1 MKTKKTIYE
10 LTPSQDVV
18 RMQLLFSLD
27 KRVINILMSAQSEK
41 ELDFNVMQ
49 KAIDIVCTRHDC
61 LRLRFI
67 KKGFKLYQ
75 YFDDVALVGKIP
87 VLEFKTKEEQEKFV
101 LTHCKKPIK
110 YLKGKVFEPYFI
122 KTYDNKYMV
131 FVKVCHLILDTYG
144 LNMIFKDIFEVY
156 DSLINHTEMPKMPV
170 QFEEIVKKEVKSKH
184 DENLMKKREEFFR
197 NYYINREEPYYA
209 GFAGQKTKI
218 ARKNFE
224 KRTMK
229 MFLVNNQTHA
239 FMHKIDKE
247 LGGEIIQFCEQNK
260 ISPANF
266 LFYACTIT
274 QSKLNKN
281 VTKMLQLELCN
292 LRATMMEKNCSGT
305 KVQSLGCY
313 VELNYNSSAI
323 DDLNHFCANQ
333 NLFYRYLGFSD
344 MQFQNLTH
352 KTWKSSQ
359 IRTYYAM
366 SFSFTPFVKPDGV
379 DFQMYSNGKF
389 ALPIYF
395 AIMFDVKT
403 HEMQCVYDCQ
413 KKLTNEQQVAEF
425 QQDFVCVIKQIL
437 SNPKILVKDIKLKE
451 NENGKI

>member
-1 MKTKKTIYE
+1 MKKNKIIYE

-41 ELDFNVMQ
+41 ELDFTVMQ
-49 KAIDIVCTRHDC
+49 KAIDIVCERHDC

-75 YFDDVALVGKIP
+75 YFSDKSLVGEIP
-87 VLEFKTKEEQEKFV
+87 TLEFKTKEEQEKFI
-101 LTHCKKPIK
+101 LKHCKKPIK
-110 YLKGKVFEPYFI
+110 YLKGKVLEPYFI
-122 KTYDNKYMV
+122 KTYDNKYMI

-144 LNMIFKDIFEVY
+144 LNVVFKDIFDIY
-156 DSLINHTEMPKMPV
+156 NCLINNTEFPKAPV
-170 QFEEIVKKEVKSKH
+170 QFEEIVKKELKTKH
-184 DENLMKKREEFFR
+184 DANFNKKREEFFTD
-197 NYYINREEPYYA
+197 YYTKREEPYYA
-209 GFAGQKTKI
+209 GFAGQKTELG
-218 ARKNFE
+218 RKNFE

-239 FMHKIDKE
+239 FMHKIDKN
-247 LGGEIIQFCEQNK
+247 LGDRIIQFCEQNK

-266 LFYACTIT
+266 LFYACTVT

-281 VTKMLQLELCN
+281 IDKMLQLELCN

-313 VELNYNSSAI
+313 VELNNESSAI
-323 DDLNHFCANQ
+323 EDLKHFCANQ
-333 NLFYRYLGFSD
+333 NMFYRYLGFSD

-352 KTWKSSQ
+352 KIWKSSA

-366 SFSFTPFVKPDGV
+366 SFSFTPFVKPEGV
-379 DFQMYSNGKF
+379 EFQMYSNGKF

-395 AIMFDVKT
+395 AILFDVKT

-413 KKLTNEQQVAEF
+413 KKLTSEKQVEEF
-425 QQDFVCVIKQIL
+425 QKDFVGVIEQIL
-437 SNPKILVKDIKLKE
+437 DNENIIVKDIKLVE
-451 NENGKI
+451 DENGKI